1 MGTKL
6 EGTGLAGVHKGR
18 FGWLG
23 NVSSDRKKKQKNK
36 GKRVMASDT
45 FRNAMLVVVATLL
58 AYALTYP
65 AL

>member
-1 MGTKL
+1 MKHKL
-6 EGTGLAGVHKGR
+6 EGTALWGVHKGR
-18 FGWLG
+18 FGWPR
-23 NVSSDRKKKQKNK
+23 NVNSDRKKKQNNK

-45 FRNAMLVVVATLL
+45 FRNSMLVVVATLL